1 VTDTRILVVD
11 DEREIV
17 DLVRIV
23 LTKEGFSRIE
33 SAMDGGEAVRKARRF
48 QPHIIVLDVMLPD
61 MSGFDICREIR
72 GFSEA
77 PVLFLTARSADA
89 DKLTGFDA
97 GGDDYVTKPFNPLE
111 LAARV
116 KAICRRLKLSGDVP
130 EPTRLYDFGRFRV
143 DEGAG
148 QLWVDEVVVPC
159 PAMEFKLLSFLC
171 AHPNRV
177 FSRQQLYEQVWGE
190 ASLGDENTVM
200 VHIRRL
206 REKIER
212 DPSRPEFLV
221 TVRGL
226 GYKLAAPRREE
237 RR

>member
-1 VTDTRILVVD
+1 MSDVRILVVD

-23 LTKEGFSRIE
+23 LEKEGFRQIGAAGS
-33 SAMDGGEAVRKARRF
+33 GGEAVRVARRF
-48 QPHIIVLDVMLPD
+48 RPHLIILDVMLPD
-61 MSGFDICREIR
+61 RSGFEVCREIR
-72 GFSEA
+72 RFSDA

-116 KAICRRLKLSGDVP
+116 KAMCRRLKLMEEAAAPAPV
-130 EPTRLYDFGRFRV
+130 YDFGRFRV
-143 DEGAG
+143 DVGAG
-148 QLWVDEVVVPC
+148 QLWVDGREVAC
-159 PAMEFKLLSFLC
+159 PAMEFKLLAFLC
-171 AHPNRV
+171 AHPDRV
-177 FSRQQLYEQVWGE
+177 FSRGQLYEQVWGE
-190 ASLGDENTVM
+190 ESLGDENTVM
-200 VHIRRL
+200 VHVRRL

-212 DPSRPEFLV
+212 DPGKPEFLV

-226 GYKLAAPRREE
+226 GYKLTNPSRRAGS
-237 RR
+237 